1 MRESENPN
9 EPEITLNATASRFEV
24 ETSAAQPSALLA
36 FRQSGGSIDLL
47 HTEVSPE
54 ERRKGL
60 GAALVK
66 AALDYARQNRL
77 HVVPSCPF
85 VRAYIDRHPEYR
97 DLVVPKT

>member
-1 MRESENPN
+1 MRESEKRN
-9 EPEITLNATASRFEV
+9 EPEITLNAAASRFEV
-24 ETSAAQPSALLA
+24 ESSAAKPSALLA
-36 FRQSGGSIDLL
+36 FRQTGGNIDLL

-85 VRAYIDRHPEYR
+85 VRAYIDRHPEYA
-97 DLVVPKT
+97 DLVRSQQ